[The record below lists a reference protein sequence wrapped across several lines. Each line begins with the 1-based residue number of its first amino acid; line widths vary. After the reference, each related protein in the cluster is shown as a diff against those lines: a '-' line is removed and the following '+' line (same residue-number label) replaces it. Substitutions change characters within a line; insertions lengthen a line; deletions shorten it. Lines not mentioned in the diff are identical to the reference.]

1 MNSPETVFGMSLATY
16 TLVHVLISLVGIASG
31 LVVLFGLVTAKRLE
45 GWTALF
51 LATTVATSVTG
62 FGFPFEHLLPSH
74 VVGGISIVVLAIAIA
89 ARYAFHMRGA
99 WRHVYVLTATLA
111 LYLNVFVG
119 VVQSFLKIPALH
131 ALAPKQTEPPFVVSQ
146 AVVLLL
152 FVVLAIVAA
161 IRFRAEG
168 IGTNGARPAGR

>member
-1 MNSPETVFGMSLATY
+1 MGSPETVFGMSLATY
-16 TLVHVLISLVGIASG
+16 TLLHVLISLVGIASG
-31 LVVLFGLVTAKRLE
+31 FVVLFGLVAGKRLE

-62 FGFPFEHLLPSH
+62 FGFPFDHLLPSH
-74 VVGGISIVVLAIAIA
+74 KVGFISLVVLAVAIA

-99 WRHVYVLTATLA
+99 WRRVYVVSAVLA

-119 VVQSFLKIPALH
+119 VVQSFLKIPALN

-146 AVVLLL
+146 GIVFVL

-161 IRFRAEG
+161 IRFRAETAG
-168 IGTNGARPAGR
+168 AGPGAR